1 MITQINAT
9 VLFAKDF
16 DACVAFYRD
25 VIGLK
30 VKTTDAGFT
39 AFEMGA
45 QELAIMDINNA
56 SQMVT
61 EDAVQP
67 KKGGSHRVLLASF
80 VEDTDKAYE
89 TLKAK
94 GVKFI
99 KAPTTQPWGQR
110 TAYFHDP
117 EGNIWEISHFLPS
130 EEK

>member
-30 VKTTDAGFT
+30 VKTTDEGFT
-39 AFEMGA
+39 AFEMGG
-45 QELAIMDINNA
+45 QELAIMNIRNA
-56 SQMVT
+56 AQMVT
-61 EDAVQP
+61 EDAIQP
-67 KKGGSHRVLLASF
+67 QKSGAHRILLASF

-89 TLKAK
+89 TLKSK
-94 GVKFI
+94 GVNFI
-99 KAPTTQPWGQR
+99 KSPTTQPWGQR
-110 TAYFHDP
+110 TAYFQDP
-117 EGNIWEISHFLPS
+117 EGNIWEISHFLP